1 MQEKTRQL
9 TRRSF
14 LVSSAASAGVLT
26 LPLVPRR
33 SAAQAPSMR
42 LRVAS
47 FGAARRAWANITGI
61 MSVSNTELVAVAEV
75 DDRHLR
81 QVRSRYPDTKVYKD
95 FRRLLDGE
103 AKNLDAV
110 VIGTPDHMHAAM
122 AMHAMQAGLH
132 VYCEKPLTRTLHE
145 ARTLRNYAE
154 ENGIITQMGNQR
166 AQGDLNQTTVRA
178 LRSGIV
184 GTVREIH
191 CMQAKTWGSMQPL
204 RSATAPPKDL
214 DWDLWIGVRPSRP
227 YVAEEFHPRMW
238 RSRLGFGCGNLGD
251 MGCHIFHPWFM
262 GLDVGPPLTVKSF
275 GPGPANA
282 VSWPTDVR
290 VRWEF
295 DGTKLSG
302 GKPFTVTW
310 HDGGQSPPDDVA
322 KAVGGRKNLIDS
334 GSIIIGSAGSLIAP
348 HGRGAVRFFVEG
360 VEEKNAF
367 ELIKGSNDHHG
378 NFTDAIR
385 GQNGVKQP
393 LCHFGYSAPMAEA
406 VLVGTY
412 AVRLPGDKLFWN
424 AKELQFTNSESA
436 NNLVRE
442 KYRKGWE
449 VAGL

>member
-1 MQEKTRQL
+1 MKESKLPL
-9 TRRSF
+9 TRRTF
-14 LVSSAASAGVLT
+14 LMSSAASAGFLSS
-26 LPLVPRR
+26 PLVSR
-33 SAAQAPSMR
+33 SGIAQSPSMR
-42 LRVAS
+42 MRVAS
-47 FGAARRAWANITGI
+47 FGAARRAWANIQGI
-61 MSVSNTELVAVAEV
+61 MAVPNTELVAVAEV
-75 DDRHLR
+75 DDRHLT
-81 QVRSRYPDTKVYKD
+81 QVRSRYPNANVYKD
-95 FRRLLDGE
+95 FRRLLDAE

-122 AMHAMQAGLH
+122 AMCAMQAGLH

-154 ENGIITQMGNQR
+154 DNGIITQMGNQR

-178 LRSGIV
+178 LQSGIV

-191 CMQAKTWGSMQPL
+191 CMQAKTWGSMKQL
-204 RSATAPPKDL
+204 RSATAPPKNL

-227 YVAEEFHPRMW
+227 YVPEEFHPRMW

-262 GLDVGPPLTVKSF
+262 GLDVQAPLTVKSL

-290 VRWEF
+290 VHWEF
-295 DGTKLSG
+295 EGTKISG

-310 HDGGQSPPDDVA
+310 HDGGQSPPDHVT
-322 KAVGGRKNLIDS
+322 KAVGGQKNLIDS
-334 GSIIIGSAGSLIAP
+334 GSIIIGSSGTLIAP
-348 HGRGAVRFFVEG
+348 HGGGAVRFFVEG
-360 VEEKNAF
+360 FEEQNAF

-378 NFTDAIR
+378 NFADAIR
-385 GQNGVKQP
+385 GENGVTQP

-412 AVRLPGDKLFWN
+412 AVRLPGDKLLWN
-424 AKELQFTNSESA
+424 TEELQFANSESA
-436 NNLVRE
+436 NRLVRE